1 MSDNEERNKGT
12 KEGKNRLKIIKK
24 KMKIK
29 IILLKKNRIKNTF
42 YVINFFISNFI
53 WY

>member
-24 KMKIK
+24 KIK
-29 IILLKKNRIKNTF
+29 
-42 YVINFFISNFI
+42 
-53 WY
+53 